1 MFKVDFTNVQVHP
14 KNFTPFAS
22 FSPVS
27 STPSDIL
34 RQGLHFRQNFA
45 KTKMLL
51 RHHIKSGVDWKSQAW
66 QLPCEIVIFYLVH
79 APPKKHLMFA
89 IIVQQANKTDH
100 LFYV

>member
-1 MFKVDFTNVQVHP
+1 
-14 KNFTPFAS
+14 
-22 FSPVS
+22 
-27 STPSDIL
+27 
-34 RQGLHFRQNFA
+34 
-45 KTKMLL
+45 MLL